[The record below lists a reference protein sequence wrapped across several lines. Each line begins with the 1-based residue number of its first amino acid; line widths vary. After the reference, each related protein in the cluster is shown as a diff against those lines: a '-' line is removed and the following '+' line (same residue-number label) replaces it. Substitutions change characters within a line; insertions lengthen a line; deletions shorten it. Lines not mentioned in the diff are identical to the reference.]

1 MEDVASSSLDTVLD
15 MVAVIA
21 PLANAVDPR
30 RCSMRQFNQARAG
43 SPFPEAPTANA
54 IHLAFNKGASS
65 KVSWQRIVEL
75 AFERPTDREPVL
87 RAAHRTAEQ
96 PWLTRRHLFY
106 ALNRVAQ
113 ALGVETLTPA
123 EYRQERE
130 AIIRR
135 ERRRNA
141 DSEIAELLPTDGQ
154 IERIAANERAERG
167 TGDESSDWDLALLL
181 AGLTV
186 RTERPARPRYRAA
199 SRRLPAAHG
208 AAIYATINPTLPSEA
223 TLSQFA
229 AEAGLQLATRPAG
242 GWSKVLAAAAELLR
256 DAGLPVPGG
265 PKPLGR
271 GGVLRFAVPA
281 EPLGF
286 DDLEP
291 ALTRAHAVEVLRAW
305 DREQPG
311 RRRGEREYQAWTAGT
326 EHPSLHTLQK
336 VAAFSELRTEALRL
350 NSAGAPPRCAL
361 QSRDAATVSEDTL
374 RAIAAGPTREIERAP
389 QRGERKAVYRGPR
402 PWLSHVIAAGLLSV
416 DEQLVAVHRGARH
429 TATFNADGDITVA
442 GHPEPQPTVSH
453 AKELVTGHKSGGWQ
467 FWTVERG
474 GETVALSELRARLA
488 DVSGDHQP
496 TPRSARA
503 AA

>member
-1 MEDVASSSLDTVLD
+1 MKDMASSSLDTMLD

-21 PLANAVDPR
+21 PLGDAAEPR

-43 SPFPEAPTANA
+43 SPFPDAPTANA

-87 RAAHRTAEQ
+87 RAVHRTAEQ

-113 ALGVETLTPA
+113 ALRTETLTPA

-130 AIIRR
+130 AVIRR
-135 ERRRNA
+135 ERRR
-141 DSEIAELLPTDGQ
+141 DPGSQIAELLPTDGQ
-154 IERIAANERAERG
+154 IERIAVNERRQRG
-167 TGDESSDWDLALLL
+167 AGDELSDWDFALLL

-186 RTERPARPRYRAA
+186 RTERPARPRYRAP

-208 AAIYATINPTLPSEA
+208 AAIYGAINPTLPSAA

-229 AEAGLQLATRPAG
+229 AEAGLQLATQPAG
-242 GWSKVLAAAAELLR
+242 GWTKVLAAAAELLR
-256 DAGLPVPGG
+256 DAGLPAPGR

-291 ALTRAHAVEVLRAW
+291 ALTRDQAVEVLRLW
-305 DREQPG
+305 DREQSG

-326 EHPSLHTLQK
+326 EHPSLHTLQT

-350 NSAGAPPRCAL
+350 NSAGAPPRCPL
-361 QSRDAATVSEDTL
+361 PSHDTAAVSADTL
-374 RAIAAGPTREIERAP
+374 RAIAAAPTREIERAP

-402 PWLSHVIAAGLLSV
+402 PWLSHLIAAGLLSV
-416 DEQLVAVHRGARH
+416 DEQLVAVHRGTRH
-429 TATFNADGDITVA
+429 TATFNDDGDITVT
-442 GHPEPQPTVSH
+442 GHPDPQPTVSH
-453 AKELVTGHKSGGWQ
+453 AKDLVTGHKSGGWQ
-467 FWTVERG
+467 FWTVERDG
-474 GETVALSELRARLA
+474 QPVALSELRARLA
-488 DVSGDHQP
+488 DIPGDHQP
-496 TPRSARA
+496 TPRAARA
-503 AA
+503 A